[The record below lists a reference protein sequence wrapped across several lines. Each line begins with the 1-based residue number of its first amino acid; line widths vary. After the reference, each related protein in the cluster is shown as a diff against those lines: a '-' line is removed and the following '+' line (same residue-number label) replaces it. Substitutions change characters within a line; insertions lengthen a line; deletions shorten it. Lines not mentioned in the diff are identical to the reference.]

1 MEGRDEEEA
10 FRSLDADRMDR
21 FNVFLLFYYQK
32 MMINQSLLVVMMIT
46 EITIQINL

>member
-21 FNVFLLFYYQK
+21 FNVFLLFYYLF
-32 MMINQSLLVVMMIT
+32 NLVIF
-46 EITIQINL
+46 ITIFPFLLLLT